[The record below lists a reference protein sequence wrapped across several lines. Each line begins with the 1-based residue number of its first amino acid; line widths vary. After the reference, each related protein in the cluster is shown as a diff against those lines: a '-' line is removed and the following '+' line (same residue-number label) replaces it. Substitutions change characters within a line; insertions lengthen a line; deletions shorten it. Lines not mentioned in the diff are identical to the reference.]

1 LARLERIL
9 AQRAAKWLV
18 PQIVIAYDDS
28 QIVPGAAEKMKF
40 FIWSRR
46 ANRQARSIRPWST
59 PKG

>member
-28 QIVPGAAEKMKF
+28 QIVPGAAESCRTGKL
-40 FIWSRR
+40 
-46 ANRQARSIRPWST
+46 AR
-59 PKG
+59 